1 VERKTVMF
9 NEKRAVKVFEILN
22 DFWLNEKGMFK
33 DVILPQDLWIPDGW
47 ERLSPQEQA
56 NFFLFAALPMR
67 GGRVSEDPFKWLQ
80 KLWIMFPEFFDVKII
95 AEILTPEYMKEAIKA
110 TTNEILDGPGIGQL
124 GGGSLSYKMEEHI
137 PNWITNATA
146 LYRHWN
152 GNLLNV
158 FAGVSEFEEPFG
170 KIDYKKY
177 KKRDPRREKC
187 FYGVRRKI
195 ISLLTI
201 FLQEK
206 NLIPIFPTPIPV
218 DFHAQRILWQTDI
231 INPNNWVKL
240 FTPTKEKHPKELA
253 GKLSVHVWERFT
265 DQIAIWSQSFL
276 QKIGISHMVI
286 NPALWVLSRTLCAE
300 HLQTSSRDKGQTFY
314 TAEKLE
320 KNPHLWSKN
329 RKNPCEFCPI
339 EKFCGWCI
347 PANPYY
353 SDGYLI
359 RIERIPHSSSRLSG
373 IDWVNLGPTYKV
385 RKNKNR
391 GAIKS

>member
-1 VERKTVMF
+1 MARKRVVIMGAAGRDFHNF
-9 NEKRAVKVFEILN
+9 NVFFRNNKNYEVVAFTASQI
-22 DFWLNEKGMFK
+22 
-33 DVILPQDLWIPDGW
+33 
-47 ERLSPQEQA
+47 
-56 NFFLFAALPMR
+56 
-67 GGRVSEDPFKWLQ
+67 
-80 KLWIMFPEFFDVKII
+80 
-95 AEILTPEYMKEAIKA
+95 
-110 TTNEILDGPGIGQL
+110 PGIANRT
-124 GGGSLSYKMEEHI
+124 Y
-137 PNWITNATA
+137 
-146 LYRHWN
+146 
-152 GNLLNV
+152 
-158 FAGVSEFEEPFG
+158 
-170 KIDYKKY
+170 
-177 KKRDPRREKC
+177 
-187 FYGVRRKI
+187 
-195 ISLLTI
+195 
-201 FLQEK
+201 
-206 NLIPIFPTPIPV
+206 
-218 DFHAQRILWQTDI
+218 
-231 INPNNWVKL
+231 
-240 FTPTKEKHPKELA
+240 PKELA